1 MTAKKAIN
9 QRQKQPKIRS
19 LQHYFQNSPDSAYA
33 AELKE
38 HIAQHE
44 GTAGNERPLWICQ
57 NCQDRAQDIFQ
68 QSCLDPPIIAIKQI

>member
-1 MTAKKAIN
+1 MSEAIEN
-9 QRQKQPKIRS
+9 QELIALFSKFSEERIV
-19 LQHYFQNSPDSAYA
+19 YA

-38 HIAQHE
+38 LIAQHE
-44 GTAGNERPLWICQ
+44 GTTGNERPLWICQ